1 MLYGDTEFT
10 ITITRHNAMIIHNLL
25 ERESR
30 KYDCED
36 DYSAKQ
42 YRELSDIDKAIGYS
56 GAFD

>member
-1 MLYGDTEFT
+1 MNNDLT
-10 ITITRHNAMIIHNLL
+10 ITITRHNAMVIHILL

-42 YRELSDIDKAIGYS
+42 YRELSDIDKALGYE
-56 GAFD
+56 GFF